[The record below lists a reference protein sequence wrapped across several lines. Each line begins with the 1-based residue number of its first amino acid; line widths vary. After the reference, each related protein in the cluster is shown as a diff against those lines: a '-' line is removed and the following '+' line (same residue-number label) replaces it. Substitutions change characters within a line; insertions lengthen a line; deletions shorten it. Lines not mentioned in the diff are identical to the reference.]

1 MQPTHVA
8 LNTQVDAAVKQAVEQ
23 FGGLDVAVANAGIV
37 KTADFLDVTE
47 EDWDAVL
54 RVNLKGVFLVGGTSK
69 GVFVVPHGT
78 CSRRGPNG
86 I

>member
-1 MQPTHVA
+1 M
-8 LNTQVDAAVKQAVEQ
+8 EQ

-54 RVNLKGVFLVGGTSK
+54 RVNLKGVFLVGETAR
-69 GVFVVPHGT
+69 V
-78 CSRRGPNG
+78 CLW
-86 I
+86 